1 MATYVNNLRLKEITT
16 GDESGTWGAS
26 TNTNLE
32 LIGEALGYG
41 TEAITTNAD
50 THASTVADGST
61 DEARAMYVKY
71 TGTLDSTCTITIG
84 PNTMKRVQFIENATS
99 GSQSIII
106 KQGSGATVTIAN
118 GAMKVVYLDGAGSGA
133 AVQDAL
139 VDLDLTGT
147 TTAVNITAS
156 GTVTT
161 ANVTI
166 SGIVSAADGS
176 AGAPSITNTGDTD
189 TGIFFSAADTIAFTV
204 GGTSQITLADGA
216 LAPVSDND
224 VDLGTSSLEFKDAYF
239 DGTVNADA
247 IVSDQINV
255 EGQGDVRWEDSSGGE
270 YVAIQAPSTVSSSYT
285 FTLPAADGS
294 SGQVLKTDGSGNLGF
309 VSINTPGAAAS
320 FTQVDVTSQGDVRY
334 QDSSGG
340 QYVALQAPA
349 TVSSSYTLTLPA
361 ADGSSG
367 QSLVTD
373 GSGALSFSSASGT
386 TPVSGFFE
394 ISATDNTTYSKSG
407 LSFQPSLIVFRA
419 VGGATVGSGEY
430 PYFCTSDGFAT
441 GTGSNQSTVSSRVMD
456 KDNLGASVVEYGVV
470 KNDNYCYWI
479 NNYDGAFNFGSV
491 TAIASDG
498 FTVTSSVANGVTAV
512 LMYTAYP

>member
-255 EGQGDVRWEDSSGGE
+255 EGQGD
-270 YVAIQAPSTVSSSYT
+270 A
-285 FTLPAADGS
+285 
-294 SGQVLKTDGSGNLGF
+294 KM
-309 VSINTPGAAAS
+309 
-320 FTQVDVTSQGDVRY
+320 
-334 QDSSGG
+334 GG
-340 QYVALQAPA
+340 Q
-349 TVSSSYTLTLPA
+349 
-361 ADGSSG
+361 
-367 QSLVTD
+367 
-373 GSGALSFSSASGT
+373 
-386 TPVSGFFE
+386 
-394 ISATDNTTYSKSG
+394 
-407 LSFQPSLIVFRA
+407 
-419 VGGATVGSGEY
+419 
-430 PYFCTSDGFAT
+430 
-441 GTGSNQSTVSSRVMD
+441 
-456 KDNLGASVVEYGVV
+456 
-470 KNDNYCYWI
+470 
-479 NNYDGAFNFGSV
+479 
-491 TAIASDG
+491 
-498 FTVTSSVANGVTAV
+498 
-512 LMYTAYP
+512 

>member
-16 GDESGTWGAS
+16 GDESGTWGSS

-61 DEARAMYVKY
+61 DEARAMYIKY

-84 PNTMKRVQFIENATS
+84 PDTMKRVQFIENATS

-118 GAMKVVYLDGAGSGA
+118 GAMKVVYLDGAGGGA
-133 AVQDAL
+133 AVVDAL

-147 TTAVNITAS
+147 TTAVNVTAS
-156 GTVTT
+156 GTITT

-166 SGIVSAADGS
+166 SGIVSAADGT

-189 TGIFFSAADTIAFTV
+189 TGIFFSDANTIAFTV

-216 LAPVSDND
+216 LAPVSNND
-224 VDLGTSSLEFKDAYF
+224 VDLGTSSLEFKDGYF

-247 IVSDQINV
+247 VVSGQVNIEA
-255 EGQGDVRWEDSSGGE
+255 EGDLRLEDASGGQ
-270 YVAIQAPSTVSSSYT
+270 YVALQAPSTVSSSYV
-285 FTLPAADGS
+285 FTLPDADGS

-320 FTQVDVTSQGDVRY
+320 FTQVDITAEGDLRL
-334 QDSSGG
+334 QDASGG
-340 QYVALQAPA
+340 EYVALEAPA
-349 TVSSSYTLTLPA
+349 TISSSYTLELPA

-367 QSLVTD
+367 QALVTN
-373 GSGALSFSSASGT
+373 GSGVLSFAAASGT
-386 TPVSGFFE
+386 TPVSDIIA
-394 ISATDNTTYSKSG
+394 ISAVDGATYSVSG
-407 LSFQPSLIVFRA
+407 LSFQPSLIVFQA
-419 VGGATVGSGEY
+419 FGGATVTTGY
-430 PYFCTSDGFAT
+430 PYFASSHGFAT
-441 GTGSNQSTVSSRVMD
+441 GTGSNQKVVSSRVMD
-456 KDNLGASVVEYGVV
+456 KDSSGSSVTEYGVV
-470 KNDNYCYWI
+470 TNTAYCYWI
-479 NNYDGAFNFGSV
+479 NNYDGSMNFGSV

-498 FTVTSSVANGVTAV
+498 FTVTAVTTYGTTAT

>member
-1 MATYVNNLRLKEITT
+1 MATFVNNLRLKEITT
-16 GDESGTWGAS
+16 GDESGTWGSS
-26 TNTNLE
+26 TNTNLQ

-50 THASTVADGST
+50 THTQTIEPGST
-61 DEARAMYVKY
+61 DPARAMYVKY
-71 TGTLDSTCTITIG
+71 TGTLDSTCTITFG
-84 PNTMKRVQFIENATS
+84 PDTIKRVQFIENATS
-99 GSQSIII
+99 GGQSIII

-118 GAMKVVYLDGAGSGA
+118 GAMKVVYLDGAGGGA
-133 AVQDAL
+133 AVVDAL

-147 TTAVNITAS
+147 TTAVNVTAS

-166 SGIVSAADGS
+166 SGIVSAADGT

-189 TGIFFSAADTIAFTV
+189 TGIFFSAANTIAFTV

-216 LAPVSDND
+216 LAPVSNND
-224 VDLGTSSLEFKDAYF
+224 VDLGTSSLEFKDGYF

-247 IVSDQINV
+247 VVSSQINIEA
-255 EGQGDVRWEDSSGGE
+255 EGDLRLEDASGGQ
-270 YVAIQAPSTVSSSYT
+270 YVGLQAPSTVGSSYV
-285 FTLPAADGS
+285 FTLPDADGS

-320 FTQVDVTSQGDVRY
+320 FTQVDITAEGDLRL
-334 QDSSGG
+334 QDASGG
-340 QYVALQAPA
+340 EYVALEAPA
-349 TVSSSYTLTLPA
+349 TISSSYTLELPA

-367 QSLVTD
+367 QALVTN
-373 GSGALSFSSASGT
+373 GSGVLSFGSTSGT

-394 ISATDNTTYSKSG
+394 ISATDNTAYSKSG

-419 VGGATVGSGEY
+419 FGGATVSSGY
-430 PYFCTSDGFAT
+430 PYFSSSDGFAT
-441 GTGSNQSTVSSRVMD
+441 GTGANQEVVSSRILD
-456 KDNLGASVVEYGVV
+456 KNSIGGSVTEYGVV
-470 KNDNYCYWI
+470 KNTNYCYWI
-479 NNYDGAFNFGSV
+479 NNYDGQFNFGSV

-498 FTVTSSVANGVTAV
+498 FTVTSAVANGVTATV
-512 LMYTAYP
+512 MYTAYP